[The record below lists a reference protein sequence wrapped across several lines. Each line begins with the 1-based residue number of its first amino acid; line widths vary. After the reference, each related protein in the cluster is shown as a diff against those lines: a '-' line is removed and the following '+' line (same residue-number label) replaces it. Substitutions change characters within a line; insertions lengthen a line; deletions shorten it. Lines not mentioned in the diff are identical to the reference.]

1 MAYDGMCLAFGG
13 ASDYEG
19 GKYEAMSE
27 MFFSKDYGITW
38 KPDYELHLPQELL
51 GVSGPIA
58 SAVDRDH
65 FIWIIANREVWRG
78 RLNRLGFLRP

>member
-1 MAYDGMCLAFGG
+1 MCLAFGG

-19 GKYEAMSE
+19 GKYGAMSE